1 MNTTIH
7 AEPNCYDFQF
17 KQWYMLTATIS
28 LQIIATWG
36 VYYLSRIPVQIILLN
51 EGYHYQ
57 TQSLFEVKTG

>member
-1 MNTTIH
+1 
-7 AEPNCYDFQF
+7 
-17 KQWYMLTATIS
+17 MLTATIS

-36 VYYLSRIPVQIILLN
+36 VYYLSRIPVQILLLN